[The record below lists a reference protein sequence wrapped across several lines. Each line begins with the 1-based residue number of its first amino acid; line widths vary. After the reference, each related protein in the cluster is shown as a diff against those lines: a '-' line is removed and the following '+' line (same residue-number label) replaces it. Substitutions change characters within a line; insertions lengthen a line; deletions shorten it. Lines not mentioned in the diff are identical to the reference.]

1 MWRGRG
7 QHLGQLVVGQRGQRG
22 AGHDDL
28 PPSTWDA
35 IDGGGV
41 VLDDD
46 HARSRMRRRHERQ
59 QLALASAVRAA
70 SRGADGEE
78 ESEAANEETAKTAPV
93 MESPA
98 PPGVE

>member
-1 MWRGRG
+1 
-7 QHLGQLVVGQRGQRG
+7 
-22 AGHDDL
+22 
-28 PPSTWDA
+28 
-35 IDGGGV
+35 
-41 VLDDD
+41 
-46 HARSRMRRRHERQ
+46 MRRRHERQ